1 MSVTRAEMELQALWY
16 LDSLERIFGGQFR
29 GELAPKVWINV
40 AVVLANMVEG
50 RGPAC
55 EVPADLVRGLVD
67 RGLVEKTADELY
79 RNSAAGRDL
88 LSRAHPAALPRGSEG
103 LLRAMPEPRDGTG

>member
-1 MSVTRAEMELQALWY
+1 MSVTREEMELQALWY

-50 RGPAC
+50 RGAAC
-55 EVPADLVRGLVD
+55 EVPADLVYGLVD
-67 RGLVEKTADELY
+67 RGLVERTTDKLY
-79 RNSAAGRDL
+79 RSTAAGREL
-88 LSRAHPAALPRGSEG
+88 LSRAHPAALTPGSEG
-103 LLRAMPEPRDGTG
+103 LLRAMPEPWDGTG